1 MALEKTPYFD
11 YCAVLII
18 IIMLTAIFVGR
29 LYRGK
34 VNVFFLLLVLVVFA
48 DVLFDIGALSV
59 DNAGEG
65 NRVLKY
71 IFHDGYLIF
80 RNMTLVMIN
89 MYLMAL
95 TDTWHKMKGNRFSQV
110 FALIPFV
117 VVVVSV
123 IASNFTGWV
132 YYLDDNDTYV
142 RGEGFW
148 ILYVSVGIYIVY
160 WLHFLISY
168 TQYLDLGKRLAL
180 FAILPLIMTAVC
192 VQAIWSNVVIELFA
206 TAASLLFIM
215 LIVQKPEQR
224 MDSLTGLMK
233 LSAYEEDIKRCVK
246 HEKQVDIILINPA
259 NFRAVHEVI
268 GYDSTNVIIKR
279 LADWIIAFNRQC
291 KLGAELYHIGN
302 GRFRVVVDRD
312 RLDKVSKAALLINK
326 KFNSNI
332 EINGMNMSLQAYVSI
347 AAIPEDIADF
357 DSLIAYGNSL
367 EREKLTGNII
377 YARDILGSK
386 SYNFIKEMDAVIEK
400 ALQNNKFEVHYQPI
414 YSVKEKRFNSAEALC
429 RLIDDKYGYIPPDI
443 FIGAAEKSGAIH
455 RLGAYVLEE
464 VCRFIASDEFKDLGI
479 DYIEVNVSV
488 VQCMKET
495 LAAEIIDTLDQFGVR
510 PEQINLEITETAM
523 SYSQNS
529 LYNNIKQLTDAGI
542 EFSLDDFGTGYSNM
556 KRIAALP
563 FAMVKLDKSFT
574 DVEESEKLPIII
586 RNTIKMFKDMKLKIV
601 VEGVENKELVDMFS
615 GYDCEY
621 IQGYYYSMP
630 ISKDGFV
637 SFIKQSK

>member
-1 MALEKTPYFD
+1 MALEKIPYFD

-18 IIMLTAIFVGR
+18 IIMLTAIFAGR
-29 LYRGK
+29 LYRGR
-34 VNVFFLLLVLVVFA
+34 VNAFFLLLVSVVFV

-65 NRVLKY
+65 NRVIKY

-95 TDTWHKMKGNRFSQV
+95 TDTWHKIKANRFLQA

-123 IASNFTGWV
+123 ISSNFTGWV

-148 ILYVSVGIYIVY
+148 ILYVSLAVYIVY
-160 WLHFLISY
+160 WLHFLFSY

-180 FAILPLIMTAVC
+180 FAMLPIIMAAVC
-192 VQAIWSNVVIELFA
+192 VQAKWPNVVIELLA
-206 TAASLLFIM
+206 TAASLLSIM

-233 LSAYEEDIKRCVK
+233 LSAYEEDIKRCVR
-246 HEKQVDIILINPA
+246 HEKQVDIILVNPV

-302 GRFRVVVDRD
+302 GRFRIVVDRD
-312 RLDKVSKAALLINK
+312 RFDKVSKAALLINK

-357 DSLIAYGNSL
+357 DTLIAYGNSL
-367 EREKLTGNII
+367 EREKFTGNII

-386 SYNFIKEMDAVIEK
+386 NYNFIKEIDAVIEK
-400 ALQNNKFEVHYQPI
+400 ALQNNKFEVYYQPI

-443 FIGAAEKSGAIH
+443 FIGAAEKNGAIH

-495 LAAEIIDTLDQFGVR
+495 LAAEIIDTLDQYGVR

-529 LYNNIKQLTDAGI
+529 LYNNIKQLTDEGI
-542 EFSLDDFGTGYSNM
+542 ELSLDDFGTGYSNM

-630 ISKDGFV
+630 IPKDDFV